1 MLLSRVAENI
11 YWSARYLERAEAS
24 ARLVEVHTKLFLDL
38 PRAAGLSWA
47 PLLFVTGTA
56 DEVSTPSEEA
66 VVRLL
71 TVDAGHAGSVRSC
84 INMARANLRLT
95 RSVLPEAA
103 WEELNALHLWVEENA
118 GRAVDRRTRL
128 GWTTN
133 VIRKCQMLTGLLAG
147 IMCHDETWS
156 FLEIGRH
163 LERADMTT
171 RVVDVQAGVILD
183 DADEMLRPYADVT
196 WASVLR
202 SLGAHQMFLRTTRSG
217 VSGPGA
223 LRFLLRNPQ
232 LPRSVEHCLTTV
244 SRSLMELPYYEAPM
258 AACAAVQELLV
269 DTDLDA
275 IDAAELHHFIDRLQ
289 VGISDLHESLTS
301 TYFTLSPAGTAT
313 LAATA

>member
-1 MLLSRVAENI
+1 MLLSRVAENV

-47 PLLFVTGTA
+47 PLLLVTGTA
-56 DEVSTPSEEA
+56 DEVSSPSEEA

-84 INMARANLRLT
+84 IAMARSNLRLT

-103 WEELNALHLWVEENA
+103 WEELNALHLWVEEHA
-118 GRAVDRRTRL
+118 GQAVDRRTRVS
-128 GWTTN
+128 WTTN

-156 FLEIGRH
+156 FVEMGRH
-163 LERADMTT
+163 IERADMTT

-183 DADEMLRPYADVT
+183 DADEVLRPYADVI

-202 SLGAHQMFLRTTRSG
+202 SLGAHQMFMRSTRSG

-244 SRSLMELPYYEAPM
+244 SRSLLELPFYEAPM
-258 AACAAVQELLV
+258 AACAAVQEMLV

-275 IDAAELHHFIDRLQ
+275 LTPGDLHSFIDHLQ
-289 VGISDLHESLTS
+289 VGISDLHESVTS
-301 TYFTLSPAGTAT
+301 TYFTLSPAGTAS
-313 LAATA
+313 LAPA

>member
-1 MLLSRVAENI
+1 MLLSRVAENV

-47 PLLFVTGTA
+47 PLLLVTGTA
-56 DEVSTPSEEA
+56 DEVSSPSEEA

-84 INMARANLRLT
+84 IAMARSNLRLT

-118 GRAVDRRTRL
+118 AHAVDRRTRVA
-128 GWTTN
+128 WTTN

-156 FLEIGRH
+156 FVEMGRH
-163 LERADMTT
+163 IERADMTT

-183 DADEMLRPYADVT
+183 DADEVLRPYADVI

-202 SLGAHQMFLRTTRSG
+202 SLGAHQMFMRSTRSG

-244 SRSLMELPYYEAPM
+244 SRSLLELPFYEAPM
-258 AACAAVQELLV
+258 AACAAVQEMLV

-275 IDAAELHHFIDRLQ
+275 LTPGDLHAFIDRLQ
-289 VGISDLHESLTS
+289 VGISDLHESVTS
-301 TYFTLSPAGTAT
+301 TYFTLSPAGTAS
-313 LAATA
+313 LAPA